1 MNTPAG
7 VGYFD
12 NAHFVILSDLFL
24 KIYYFSS
31 ASGDWGE
38 A

>member
-7 VGYFD
+7 VGYF
-12 NAHFVILSDLFL
+12 NRAYFVILSDLFL

-31 ASGDWGE
+31 ASGDGGE